1 MTLIGDLE
9 ESETDEDEDMD
20 NDEDR
25 ALWDKVEEEEI
36 QDEDMRWWFETM
48 EYNINH

>member
-1 MTLIGDLE
+1 MIEGIIEDKFVQELVLSRTSQIMTLIGDLE

-25 ALWDKVEEEEI
+25 AL
-36 QDEDMRWWFETM
+36 
-48 EYNINH
+48 